1 MNNIFK
7 ILLIIFFLNTSITFS
22 QFDYG
27 LNFGISLKSDKIL
40 DISGNSESP
49 EGSLDGYYFGVYS
62 QINLLLFY
70 LRPEINILRHSQKYQ
85 SLDFKETKLELPF
98 SIGYKLL
105 PTFSLFTGPTF
116 NYLINDKVDSYSL
129 KNLESK
135 TTIGFHIGS
144 RIRLGP
150 IALSLTYNTGLKEN
164 NILLNTSL
172 NETGKIDRNKG
183 QFRLGLSYS
192 LD

>member
-1 MNNIFK
+1 
-7 ILLIIFFLNTSITFS
+7 LNTSITFS